1 MNTRRSWRVA
11 ACIASVLLVAS
22 CASTQ
27 TTRTDVIGTWKAD
40 NYARKLSDVLI
51 VSLADEPGLRDK
63 IESIVADRL
72 EKRGLRAVASS
83 DIMASDE
90 DINRRTVKAAM
101 AGRRFDGVLVS
112 RLLGVE
118 RRAVYVPPSPETTLD
133 NVFNVT
139 APIVHEPGR
148 IERRSVVTL
157 QIDLYDTASEH
168 LVWSLKMQ
176 AVNPANVTDVVND
189 LADAVIHDLRIN
201 GLI

>member
-1 MNTRRSWRVA
+1 MNTRRSWAGA
-11 ACIASVLLVAS
+11 ALIVSVLLVAS
-22 CASTQ
+22 CASTP

-40 NYARKLSDVLI
+40 NYHKKLSDVLI
-51 VSLADEPGLRDK
+51 ISLADEPGLRDK
-63 IESIVADRL
+63 VESIVADRL

-83 DIMASDE
+83 DIMSPDKE
-90 DINRRTVKAAM
+90 INLRTVKAAM

-118 RRAVYVPPSPETTLD
+118 RSAVYVPPSPETSLD
-133 NVFNVT
+133 NLFNVP
-139 APIVHEPGR
+139 APIAHEPGR
-148 IERRSVVTL
+148 IEHSSVVTL

-189 LADAVIHDLRIN
+189 LADAVIHDLRIH